1 MDLQRRTFLAGGGC
15 LLLTSE
21 TSKRAGAGSAP
32 STLAARLSASGYS
45 VERKSF
51 GMHLVGVTGW
61 DQDHG
66 VASAPL
72 NFGCGSVRV
81 WDTGATWRRI
91 EKAKG
96 GYDWSYLDAEISIWK
111 RSFSDIIYC
120 LGQAPDWAT
129 YPLTGKG
136 SYNPHPPNK
145 IQDCVDFAVS
155 LVQRYPEI
163 KAVEMWNEP
172 NFDRFYTGSI
182 AQLALLTKAQASA
195 IRKVRPDVK
204 IATAAPQPFADSGS
218 YFDKYLAALKAIGA
232 HDLIDVVSFHTYVQP
247 RQPERMGALIDLLR
261 SIARRNGFDQP
272 LWSTEFGWGE
282 YKSAPYSPISTKTP
296 MGDNQA
302 ISYIL
307 RAYLVSLGHGLERQ
321 YFYAADKSFN
331 TVPLI
336 NRSNKTIPSAA
347 GVALNYLI
355 EVMRGGRTWRYNS
368 QGTHFEQRF
377 ATRDNVSG
385 TVYWTTDNTNVNIDL
400 SHATRITDWMGKVLP
415 STSNFLLGSEPIYVF
430 MSPPRA

>member
-1 MDLQRRTFLAGGGC
+1 VATRR
-15 LLLTSE
+15 
-21 TSKRAGAGSAP
+21 
-32 STLAARLSASGYS
+32 STSGYS
-45 VERKSF
+45 VGRESF

-72 NFGCGSVRV
+72 SFGCGSVRI
-81 WDTGATWRRI
+81 WDTGATWRRV

-96 GYDWSYLDAEISIWK
+96 VYDWSYLDAEISIWK

-129 YPLTGKG
+129 SPLTGKG

-145 IQDCVDFAVS
+145 IQDSVDFATS

-163 KAVEMWNEP
+163 KAIEIWNEP
-172 NFDRFYTGSI
+172 NFERFYTGSI
-182 AQLALLTKAQASA
+182 GQLALLTKAQASI
-195 IRKVRPDVK
+195 IRTVRRDIK
-204 IATAAPQPFADSGS
+204 IATAAAQPFADGGS
-218 YFDKYLAALKAIGA
+218 YFDKYLGALKSIGA

-261 SIARRNGFDQP
+261 GIAKRNGFDQP

-282 YKSAPYSPISTKTP
+282 YRPSPYSPSTTKTP
-296 MGDNQA
+296 MEDNQA

-307 RAYLVSLGHGLERQ
+307 RAFLVSLGHGLERQ

-331 TVPLI
+331 TIPLI
-336 NRSNKTIPSAA
+336 DRSNKRIPSSA
-347 GVALNYLI
+347 GVSLHYLI
-355 EVMRGGRTWRYNS
+355 ELLRGGRTWPHNS

-377 ATRDNVSG
+377 VTRDNVSG
-385 TVYWTTDNTNVNIDL
+385 TVFWTADNADVKIDL
-400 SHATRITDWMGKVLP
+400 SHATKITDCLGKVLP
-415 STSNFLLGSEPIYVF
+415 STSSFSLGSEPIYVF
-430 MSPPRA
+430 LSPAQA